1 MSSKN
6 NFNDSNNKDELNKSL
21 DSGKENEKNCKKR
34 RKLNLM
40 KKISKIITKEIIYQF
55 FILLL

>member
-21 DSGKENEKNCKKR
+21 DSGKENEK
-34 RKLNLM
+34 KL
-40 KKISKIITKEIIYQF
+40 
-55 FILLL
+55 